1 MLANVG
7 AIVLALIIIS
17 VTGHED
23 CFPMKKW
30 KVDQAITRALRKA
43 ADGYGVG
50 SVSCFVVNS
59 FRQNSILNRLNFY
72 QTLFQFVIFALLMI
86 FLEVENIYNWSLSG
100 EFIISQF

>member
-50 SVSCFVVNS
+50 S
-59 FRQNSILNRLNFY
+59 ILGAIY
-72 QTLFQFVIFALLMI
+72 DEVQGFQEQYEETEAIAA
-86 FLEVENIYNWSLSG
+86 YR
-100 EFIISQF
+100 